1 VPGEPTFGLAG
12 RESVAAKTVLQGR
25 YQLERR
31 LGVGGMSTVYLA
43 RDMRFGS
50 VERWCAVKEILNT
63 GVDSQTRRLNLDNFV
78 REANILA
85 GLAHQSIPKVYDFF
99 GEDSRSYLVLEF
111 VDGEDLEALWSRTKA
126 PLAPRDVVS
135 WAIQVC
141 DVLAYL
147 HSQTPPVIFR
157 DVKPS
162 NIMLTSRRRIML
174 IDFGIAKVLQS
185 TPKGTMIGTEGYAPP
200 EQYRGVADPRV
211 DVYALGA
218 TMHHLLSG
226 LDPRLEPPFTF
237 QERSLS
243 MANALVS
250 PALEAAVCQALEYEA
265 EKRFATIQ
273 DMGHALTRALVG
285 SGRIPAAETHPTPEM
300 RTAPM
305 PAGEMPAP
313 FGVAEG
319 GLSPEGPKGLVSRKV
334 PAPLGAG
341 KVPAPLGAGKV
352 PAPLGAGAAE
362 RESGSPLGSLEAA
375 SPDGP
380 QAELAPASSAPAA
393 AVTAASLVTASV
405 EQAKQIWRFRCEDEV
420 RSSPRLQN
428 SMLYVGSYDHNLY
441 ALDAASGKFVW
452 KYPTDGGIASTA
464 LVTPK
469 AVYITSEDNNLY
481 ALGPL
486 TGQLSWRVHTRG
498 PIRSS
503 PRLAENVIVIGSDD
517 AGVYAFLEDRTL
529 LWRFQAPMAVRS
541 SALIA
546 GDSAVVGCD
555 DGTVYS
561 IQMRDGRQRWKHN
574 AGRFVSSSPAL
585 GDGLAIFGAG
595 DSAVH
600 AIDLRSGWSIW
611 RVRTGGPIVSSPA
624 VIDGKVYI
632 GSSDG
637 RLYALE
643 SRSGRI
649 IWQTDVGSQIASS
662 PCATADAV
670 YFGSADGNVHA
681 LDRQSGRRR
690 WVFKT
695 GGTVAS
701 SPVVESGRVY
711 VGSSDC
717 HVYCL
722 PA

>member
-1 VPGEPTFGLAG
+1 VPAEPKFGLAG
-12 RESVAAKTVLQGR
+12 TASVAAKTVLQGR

-31 LGVGGMSTVYLA
+31 LGAGGMSTVYLA

-63 GVDSQTRRLNLDNFV
+63 GVDSHTRRLNLDNFV

-111 VDGEDLEALWSRTKA
+111 VDGEDLEALWARTKA
-126 PLAPRDVVS
+126 PLAPREVVS

-141 DVLAYL
+141 DVLTYL

-162 NIMLTSRRRIML
+162 NIMLTSRKRIML

-226 LDPRLEPPFTF
+226 QDPRLEPPFTF
-237 QERSLS
+237 HERSLS
-243 MANALVS
+243 VANALVS
-250 PALEAAVCQALEYEA
+250 PALEAAISQALEYEA
-265 EKRFATIQ
+265 ENRFATIL
-273 DMGHALTRALVG
+273 DMGQALTRALGG
-285 SGRIPAAETHPTPEM
+285 SGRMAAAETPATHEM

-305 PAGEMPAP
+305 Q
-313 FGVAEG
+313 
-319 GLSPEGPKGLVSRKV
+319 
-334 PAPLGAG
+334 
-341 KVPAPLGAGKV
+341 
-352 PAPLGAGAAE
+352 AA
-362 RESGSPLGSLEAA
+362 
-375 SPDGP
+375 
-380 QAELAPASSAPAA
+380 SAPAA
-393 AVTAASLVTASV
+393 ALSAAPLVTASV

-428 SMLYVGSYDHNLY
+428 SLLYAGSYDHNLY

-452 KYPTDGGIASTA
+452 KYPTDGGIASTP

-469 AVYITSEDNNLY
+469 AVYISSEDGNLY
-481 ALGPL
+481 ALEPL
-486 TGQLSWRVHTRG
+486 TGQLAWRAHTRG
-498 PIRSS
+498 PIRAS
-503 PRLAENVIVIGSDD
+503 PRMAENVIVVGSDD
-517 AGVYAFLEDRTL
+517 AGVYAFLEDQTL
-529 LWRFQAPMAVRS
+529 LWRFQAPTAVRS

-555 DGTVYS
+555 DGTVYC

-574 AGRFVSSSPAL
+574 AGRFVVSSPAL
-585 GDGLAIFGAG
+585 DDGLAIFGAG

-600 AIDLRSGWSIW
+600 AVDLRSGWSIW

-624 VIDGKVYI
+624 VADGKVYI

-649 IWQTDVGSQIASS
+649 LWQTDVGSQIASS
-662 PCATADAV
+662 PCVTADAV
-670 YFGSADGNVHA
+670 YFGSEDGNVHA

-695 GGTVAS
+695 SGIVAS
-701 SPVVESGRVY
+701 SPTAEGGRVY
-711 VGSSDC
+711 VGSSDY